1 MNGGDSA
8 PTLAE
13 VLEVLE
19 GAYPLRWAEDWD
31 RPGLVVGD
39 RRDPAH
45 SVDRVHLAVDPTV
58 AVVREARA
66 AGAQLLVTHHPLLLR
81 GASFLPSDT
90 GKGAAVAELVRAGM
104 SLWCGHTNVDRSS
117 LGTVGAWIRA
127 LGLED
132 VRPLAAGP
140 TEGGAAQAA
149 HGSELIGLG
158 VVGSLGE
165 AGTEAASTVASLADR
180 IAALVPATA
189 QGVRFTGDP
198 QRPVRRAAVCPG
210 AGDSLLETAA
220 ASGADVF
227 ITSDLRHH
235 PALEH
240 LESAAD
246 ERAVPALIDVAHA
259 ASEALWLPLARELLA
274 AAMPGIAVSISEFST
289 DPWTGRA
296 GPAVPDAPSA
306 RGASTGRAH

>member
-1 MNGGDSA
+1 MNGGDSGR
-8 PTLAE
+8 PLAE

-31 RPGLVVGD
+31 RPGLVIGD
-39 RRDPAH
+39 RRDADP
-45 SVDRVHLAVDPTV
+45 SVDRVHLAVDPTL

-81 GASFLPSDT
+81 GASFLPADT
-90 GKGAAVAELVRAGM
+90 GKGAVVTELVRVGM

-140 TEGGAAQAA
+140 TDGETAQAA
-149 HGSELIGLG
+149 RGSELIGLG
-158 VVGSLGE
+158 VVGSPADE
-165 AGTEAASTVASLADR
+165 VTEGALTVGSLAER
-180 IAALVPATA
+180 IAAVVPETA

-198 QRPVRRAAVCPG
+198 ERPVRRVAVCPG
-210 AGDSLLETAA
+210 AGDSLLEAAA

-240 LESAAD
+240 LEAAAD

-259 ASEALWLPLARELLA
+259 ASEALWLPLARDLLTA
-274 AAMPGIAVSISEFST
+274 ALPGIAVGISDLST
-289 DPWTGRA
+289 DPWTGRVD
-296 GPAVPDAPSA
+296 PAALGAPS
-306 RGASTGRAH
+306 GRAH